1 MGQVRGQHGGLG
13 VTDVEVDDDLDLAA
27 GQVGFAPVAVA
38 GSAVI
43 TKLIDIAGG
52 LSDDAMEAQIS
63 VEADQYIPYPLDEVA
78 IDFEVQGPSER
89 GGGQVEVLLAACRR
103 ENVDS
108 RVEVI
113 EAADLVPRVVD
124 VEIYAMERAFDLI
137 IDQLGLDEDY
147 TVVTAEDGAAG
158 VAKAAAER
166 PDLVLMDLSLPVID
180 GWEAVRRIKADP
192 ATASIPVIAVT
203 AHAMSGDEA
212 KARAAGC
219 DDFLTKPI
227 DEDLLF
233 AALRRWLA

>member
-1 MGQVRGQHGGLG
+1 MKKILIVE
-13 VTDVEVDDDLDLAA
+13 DVALNRDLLT
-27 GQVGFAPVAVA
+27 Q
-38 GSAVI
+38 
-43 TKLIDIAGG
+43 
-52 LSDDAMEAQIS
+52 M
-63 VEADQYIPYPLDEVA
+63 
-78 IDFEVQGPSER
+78 
-89 GGGQVEVLLAACRR
+89 
-103 ENVDS
+103 
-108 RVEVI
+108 
-113 EAADLVPRVVD
+113 
-124 VEIYAMERAFDLI
+124 
-137 IDQLGLDEDY
+137 LDEDY

-203 AHAMSGDEA
+203 AHAMSGDEE